1 MQLRLNRLQAV
12 HWYSYDDQDMFYEKA
27 MSAAG
32 LDVCKEKEKVT
43 GDEA

>member
-12 HWYSYDDQDMFYEKA
+12 HWYRYDDKALFYEKA
-27 MSAAG
+27 TDAAG
-32 LDVCKEKEKVT
+32 LDACREKED